1 MVGKIHTAV
10 AFDHSLRFG
19 SHTHEF
25 DPSQEIFDG
34 LKGFE

>member
-1 MVGKIHTAV
+1 
-10 AFDHSLRFG
+10 LRFG